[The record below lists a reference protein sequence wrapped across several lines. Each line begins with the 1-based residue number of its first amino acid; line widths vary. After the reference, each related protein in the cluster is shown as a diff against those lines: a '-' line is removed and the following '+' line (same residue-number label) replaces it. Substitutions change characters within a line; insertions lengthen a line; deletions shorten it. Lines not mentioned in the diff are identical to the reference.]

1 MHNSTRTV
9 FRLMGVFGGVK
20 SLSILCSL
28 IRNKLMAIWLG
39 PVGVG
44 LVILYNSITDL
55 VSVTS
60 RLSMNDSSLP
70 EVARADNDNA
80 ARISIIARRW
90 MVGAGLVGALLMC
103 AFSPVLS
110 SLSFGDSSHW
120 LEFCLLASMPVLYAS
135 ALSYQTVLQGR
146 GLLDRLARAN
156 LWTALSG
163 IAVSVP
169 LIWWLREQSIVWVIM
184 SYGICMFVSTYIL
197 RERMPRVQ
205 VSWTETFRKGSAF
218 ARLGLFMTLGI
229 GMGYLANY
237 LFVLFVNSYAD
248 TSELGIYQAGYTIV
262 NSYVG
267 VIFSG
272 IILESFPKVSA
283 LVHSRRRLS
292 LVVSHRIGTLAWVMI
307 PFVGLFMAC
316 DELIVRIVY
325 ADTFLAMIP
334 FITIAIAAVG
344 MRMASNFL
352 AQVILARGDGHIYFI
367 TETLSY
373 VSCLIFN
380 IAGYSLAG
388 FYGLGVSYIL
398 WYTFYLAMTMFVY
411 RRIYGYYLSGRVM
424 IPVIAGAV
432 FAIVGAVC
440 RLAIGWWVP
449 LLMTLATIPVVYKK
463 LSKN

>member
-1 MHNSTRTV
+1 
-9 FRLMGVFGGVK
+9 MGVFGGVK

-28 IRNKLMAIWLG
+28 VRNKLMAIWVG

-44 LVILYNSITDL
+44 LVILYNSVTDL

-80 ARISIIARRW
+80 AHISVIVRRW
-90 MVGAGLVGALLMC
+90 MVGAGLAGAVLMC
-103 AFSPVLS
+103 LFSPVLS
-110 SLSFGDSSHW
+110 LLSFDDTSHW
-120 LEFCLLASMPVLYAS
+120 PQFCLLASIPVLYAS

-146 GLLDRLARAN
+146 GHLDRLARAN

-169 LIWWLREQSIVWVIM
+169 LIWWLREQSIVWVIL
-184 SYGICMFVSTYIL
+184 SYGVCMFVSTYFL
-197 RERMPRVQ
+197 RERMPRVK
-205 VSWTETFRKGSAF
+205 VSWAETYRKGSAF
-218 ARLGLFMTLGI
+218 ARLGMFMTLGI
-229 GMGYLANY
+229 GMGYLTNY
-237 LFVLFVNSYAD
+237 LFVLFVNSYSD

-272 IILESFPKVSA
+272 IILESFPKISA
-283 LVHSRRRLS
+283 LVHSRRRMS
-292 LVVSHRIGTLAWVMI
+292 LVVSHRIGTLAWVII

-325 ADTFLAMIP
+325 AEAFLEMIP

-373 VSCLIFN
+373 ISCLVLN

-398 WYTFYLAMTMFVY
+398 WYIIYLAITGFVFY
-411 RRIYGYYLSGRVM
+411 RVYGYYLSGRVM
-424 IPVIAGAV
+424 VPVIAGAV
-432 FAIVGAVC
+432 FAVIAAAG
-440 RLAIGWWVP
+440 RLAVGWWVP
-449 LLMTLATIPVVYKK
+449 LLMTLAVLPAAYKK